1 MKLGEYDF
9 NQAGE
14 TGDETF
20 GVAEMRLHAGYNDQT
35 YENDIAIIRLDRP
48 ATFSDSIWPICLPD
62 GSRDFTN
69 SRAFV
74 IGEWWWGVTQKR
86 EKILNKVGTNLES
99 EVLKMVFSLLRLGHD
114 IFRRADERDAAGG
127 ECARVGAGRVRHQLR
142 HAGPRRAGHDAL
154 RRRDQ
159 QGLLP
164 GRLGRPP
171 QLCQSQHQQ
180 VGARAVSK
188 YFLGKFL

>member
-1 MKLGEYDF
+1 
-9 NQAGE
+9 
-14 TGDETF
+14 
-20 GVAEMRLHAGYNDQT
+20 
-35 YENDIAIIRLDRP
+35 
-48 ATFSDSIWPICLPD
+48 
-62 GSRDFTN
+62 
-69 SRAFV
+69 
-74 IGEWWWGVTQKR
+74 
-86 EKILNKVGTNLES
+86 
-99 EVLKMVFSLLRLGHD
+99 MVFSLPRLGHD

-127 ECARVGAGRVRHQLR
+127 ERARVGAGRVRHQLR

-180 VGARAVSK
+180 VGARANIFV
-188 YFLGKFL
+188 KFLKLLSQVGAVRGGVVGRAVRGARLPGRLHQDHGVP